1 MSSAGGAATT
11 GGSGRPANT
20 AAEAEAAGAPDGGVT
35 GAETAQGAAAAGAAA
50 AGATAAGA
58 PATGATD
65 LAGVPQANGATASAA
80 AEELRTAIP
89 GWDLT
94 DDRLP
99 ERLDTALL
107 VRAFRFSDR
116 AHEGQTRRSGERYVT
131 HCVEVAR
138 ILAELG
144 LDSVTVASGLIHD
157 VVEDTPVTV
166 ADVEQE
172 FGREVAQI
180 VDGLTKIGSLSFTS
194 AQERQVENYRKLLL
208 SVARDARVVII
219 KLADRLH
226 NMRTLEWL
234 PEEKQRRIALE
245 TRDLY
250 APLAHR
256 FGMARV
262 RWELE
267 DLAFKHL
274 EQDEYK
280 TLARQVVQ
288 KRGERETLI
297 ARLRDPIARALDAA
311 GMDADVSGR
320 PKHLWSIYKKMRQ
333 RDKPY
338 EEIYDLLAIRVLV
351 NSVPEC
357 YHALGV
363 IHDGWTPL
371 QERIKDYIAQ
381 PKSNGYQSLH
391 TTVFGP
397 QRQLFEI
404 QIRTREM
411 HRTAEFGIAAHWRY
425 KEGAEDHDELDRK
438 LAWFRQVLELQ
449 LDAKT
454 PDEFLEFL
462 KLDLYQDEIFV
473 FTPTGDVIQLPKGA
487 TPIDFAFAVHTEVG
501 SHCQGAKVNGR
512 IAPLSREL
520 KNSDTVEILTSPLAR
535 PSRDWLSHVRT
546 GRARHKIRQWLRH
559 EEQATSAKV
568 GREILDRE
576 IRRRRLPKPDDAR
589 LLTAAKALSLADATQ
604 LIASVGQGDV
614 SIVHALRV
622 IYPDQEIVP
631 ESEKKPSAFERLV
644 DRMRGGSK
652 GVRIQG
658 ADGLMVRY
666 AQCCQPVPG
675 DPVVGYV
682 TRGRGVSIHRA
693 DCPNLL
699 FLAHEP
705 ERRLDIDWQEQEG
718 ERFTVRLTLEGYD
731 RRGLYADIAAAVSS
745 TGTDIRSMEL
755 RTTDSRV
762 TGAVLV
768 EVENLAHLQKIV
780 KATRRVKGIT
790 EVARRERLTES

>member
-1 MSSAGGAATT
+1 MTVVAL
-11 GGSGRPANT
+11 N
-20 AAEAEAAGAPDGGVT
+20 EI
-35 GAETAQGAAAAGAAA
+35 
-50 AGATAAGA
+50 
-58 PATGATD
+58 
-65 LAGVPQANGATASAA
+65 
-80 AEELRTAIP
+80 IP
-89 GWDLT
+89 GWAT
-94 DDRLP
+94 EGEALP
-99 ERLDTALL
+99 ERLDQELL
-107 VRAFRFSDR
+107 ARAYRFSER
-116 AHEGQTRRSGERYVT
+116 AHAGQKRKSGEDYVI
-131 HCVEVAR
+131 HVVEVAKV
-138 ILAELG
+138 LAELG

-157 VVEDTPVTV
+157 VVEDTDITV
-166 ADVEQE
+166 EDVERE
-172 FGREVAQI
+172 FGSEIAQI
-180 VDGLTKIGSLSFTS
+180 VDGLTKIGTLSFNS

-208 SVARDARVVII
+208 SVAKDARVIII

-226 NMRTLEWL
+226 NMRTLDWL
-234 PEEKQRRIALE
+234 PDEKRRRIALE

-256 FGMARV
+256 FGMARM

-267 DLAFKHL
+267 DLAFKYL
-274 EQDEYK
+274 EPEDYRA
-280 TLARQVVQ
+280 LAGVVAQ
-288 KRGERETLI
+288 KRTEREALI
-297 ARLRDPIARALDAA
+297 AQLVEPIERGLIRA
-311 GMDADVSGR
+311 GMTDVEVTGR
-320 PKHLWSIYKKMRQ
+320 PKHLWSIDKKMKQ

-351 NSVPEC
+351 NTVPEC

-363 IHDGWTPL
+363 IHDGWSPL

-397 QRQLFEI
+397 GRQLFEI

-425 KEGAEDHDELDRK
+425 KDQAASADELDRH

-449 LDAKT
+449 LDAKS

-501 SHCQGAKVNGR
+501 AHCHGAKVNGR
-512 IAPLSREL
+512 IAPLSRQL
-520 KNSDTVEILTSPLAR
+520 KNSETVEILTSPLAR
-535 PSRDWLSHVRT
+535 PSRDWLAHVRT

-559 EEQATSAKV
+559 EEQRTSAKV

-576 IRRRRLPKPDDAR
+576 LRRRKLARPDDAR
-589 LLTAAKALSLADATQ
+589 LNAVARELNLNDATH

-614 SIVHALRV
+614 PVLQVLSALF
-622 IYPDQEIVP
+622 PDQQMVTEAP
-631 ESEKKPSAFERLV
+631 AKPSAFERLV
-644 DRMRGGSK
+644 DRMRGNTK

-658 ADGLMVRY
+658 VDGLMVRY

-699 FLAHEP
+699 FLVHEP
-705 ERRLDIDWQEQEG
+705 ERRLEIDWQESEG
-718 ERFTVRLTLEGYD
+718 ERFMVRMAMQGYD
-731 RRGLYADIAAAVSS
+731 RRGLYADVAAAVSA

-755 RTTDSRV
+755 RTMDGRV
-762 TGAVLV
+762 NGSVLV
-768 EVENLAHLQKIV
+768 EVENLAHLQKILKSV
-780 KATRRVKGIT
+780 RRVKGIT
-790 EVARRERLTES
+790 EVSRRERLADDS